1 MTDTDPIPRV
11 SWWQI
16 IAIGRNPK
24 TTFIRLLITAVL
36 VYWGFKSAILPI
48 SVSGISMQPTY
59 RDGKRLF
66 INKLAYKLDLPQR
79 GDVVA
84 IHEAGDRLYLL
95 KRIIGLPGERLRI
108 MRGTVY
114 IDDEPLL
121 ESYLLPPTN
130 GVVNPAPWEL
140 DEVRI
145 RGDELFVIG
154 DNRSMGKTDHYF
166 GRVNSSRIA
175 GRLIKP

>member
-1 MTDTDPIPRV
+1 
-11 SWWQI
+11 
-16 IAIGRNPK
+16 
-24 TTFIRLLITAVL
+24 
-36 VYWGFKSAILPI
+36 
-48 SVSGISMQPTY
+48 
-59 RDGKRLF
+59 
-66 INKLAYKLDLPQR
+66 
-79 GDVVA
+79 
-84 IHEAGDRLYLL
+84 
-95 KRIIGLPGERLRI
+95 

>member
-95 KRIIGLPGERLRI
+95 KRIIGLAR
-108 MRGTVY
+108 T
-114 IDDEPLL
+114 
-121 ESYLLPPTN
+121 PPDYARH
-130 GVVNPAPWEL
+130 GL
-140 DEVRI
+140 
-145 RGDELFVIG
+145 
-154 DNRSMGKTDHYF
+154 Y
-166 GRVNSSRIA
+166 
-175 GRLIKP
+175 